1 MMLKRIAVFIVGMAF
16 GAGVTFGVV
25 LLLAN
30 QSSDPL
36 LLMKFGPINFVLSTF
51 MFGMIGVIAL
61 DAVLK
66 TEILK

>member
-1 MMLKRIAVFIVGMAF
+1 MAFKRIAVWVVGMAF
-16 GAGVTFGVV
+16 GAAVTFGIVSF
-25 LLLAN
+25 LGYQTN
-30 QSSDPL
+30 DPL
-36 LLMKFGPINFVLSTF
+36 LLMKFGGLNFVLATF